1 MTSNPEKAA
10 LRKHL
15 LEKRD
20 AMSFEIME
28 IHAQKILSKLKKMKS
43 LFEAKSVGCYYSIG
57 SEVQTNNIIKFLLDG
72 EKIVSLPKV
81 TDDTMVFRKIDGITK
96 LEKGNYDISEPKE
109 NCHIEENHDVIL
121 VPCIGLDNI
130 GNRIGYGYGFYDRYL
145 TKNDSTKI
153 ALTYSKQIVKSIPTS
168 EYDVKMDW
176 IVTETDIIKTS

>member
-1 MTSNPEKAA
+1 MTSNPEKDA

-81 TDDTMVFRKIDGITK
+81 ADDTMVFRKIDDKTK
-96 LEKGNYDISEPKE
+96 LEKGNFDISEPKE
-109 NCHIEENHDVIL
+109 NCPIEENHDVVL

-130 GNRIGYGYGFYDRYL
+130 GNRIGYGYGFYDKYL
-145 TKNDSTKI
+145 TKNNSTKI